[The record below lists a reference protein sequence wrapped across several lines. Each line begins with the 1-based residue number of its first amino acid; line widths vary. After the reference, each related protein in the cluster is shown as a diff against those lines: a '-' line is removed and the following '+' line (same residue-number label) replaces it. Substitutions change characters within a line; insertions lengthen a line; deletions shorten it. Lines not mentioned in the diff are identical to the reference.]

1 MTVMSLIALVAAAT
15 LAASPPASEPPR
27 NAERT
32 GPPPA
37 SLSTEDGKR
46 RWLDTGSYCWASR
59 GQAVC
64 VDKIPSR
71 GRALRIPAGETVT
84 FHLGFRPR
92 SVRLAT
98 GRGSVRLPAR
108 RKPTY
113 RIHEDDRFLSLF
125 VRGGGGDVSYA
136 GDLLGP
142 PPAVGIDPHPP
153 AAFVEFERG
162 ASWMATGAFCWK
174 DACASGARMDI
185 GPRLPLRV
193 GEVVRMRV
201 AFRATAAKM
210 HTARGATKLE
220 PGRVLRYR
228 VRRGDRY
235 LNVALRRGGGDSV
248 SYGVRLAG

>member
-1 MTVMSLIALVAAAT
+1 MSLIALVAAAV

-27 NAERT
+27 NTERT

-37 SLSTEDGKR
+37 WVSTEDGEG
-46 RWLDTGSYCWASR
+46 RWLSTGSYCWTAR
-59 GQAVC
+59 GRGMC

-71 GRALRIPAGETVT
+71 GRALRVSAGETVT
-84 FHLGFRPR
+84 FHLGFHPR

-98 GRGSVRLPAR
+98 GRGSVRLPAQR
-108 RKPTY
+108 QPTY
-113 RIHEDDRFLSLF
+113 RIHEDDRYLSLF

-142 PPAVGIDPHPP
+142 PPEVGIDPHPS

-162 ASWMATGAFCWK
+162 ASWMATGAFCWQ

-185 GPRLPLRV
+185 GPRLALRV

-201 AFRATAAKM
+201 AFRPTAAKM

-220 PGRVLRYR
+220 AGRVLRYR
-228 VRRGDRY
+228 VRRADRY
-235 LNVALRRGGGDSV
+235 LNVDLRRGGGDSV
-248 SYGVRLAG
+248 SYGVRLR